1 MHELSLTGNRKWPV
15 TAVVSIALLAPT
27 FPTVALA
34 QQAKTSGEPKSGA
47 TKEPTRGLLRQVLN
61 EAVQDVGA
69 LKDARARAELFQA
82 AGTTW
87 AKLGDRAAATASFQ
101 NATDAAEA
109 IEEPS
114 RRVYSLEDIAVAQIE
129 SGNPTSALATMR
141 KALKAADSLLD
152 LHERNTARMWIVRTF
167 ARAGDVDTAIRIVDE
182 LPDGQPY
189 KGQALANIMEGVART
204 GKPALNQFMTR
215 FLNKASAIP
224 DPGQQAECM
233 EAAAQVLGEVGDA
246 DSLLKIARR
255 FDKAVSAVGPQSPLR
270 GSLLH
275 SQVFVLSAC
284 QDTGQGGRPRRHCP
298 QLHEGR
304 RACQR
309 DANGGR
315 GTPVGATGESGP
327 RPG

>member
-1 MHELSLTGNRKWPV
+1 MAGHSGCFHRPACPDIPDCCTGPASEDQRG
-15 TAVVSIALLAPT
+15 TEI
-27 FPTVALA
+27 
-34 QQAKTSGEPKSGA
+34 GA

-69 LKDARARAELFQA
+69 SEGCAARAELFQA

-167 ARAGDVDTAIRIVDE
+167 A
-182 LPDGQPY
+182 
-189 KGQALANIMEGVART
+189 
-204 GKPALNQFMTR
+204 
-215 FLNKASAIP
+215 
-224 DPGQQAECM
+224 
-233 EAAAQVLGEVGDA
+233 
-246 DSLLKIARR
+246 
-255 FDKAVSAVGPQSPLR
+255 
-270 GSLLH
+270 
-275 SQVFVLSAC
+275 
-284 QDTGQGGRPRRHCP
+284 
-298 QLHEGR
+298 GR
-304 RACQR
+304 RCR
-309 DANGGR
+309 HGDPNC
-315 GTPVGATGESGP
+315 
-327 RPG
+327 